1 MSDISSNDKNYRRG
15 LVLGLSLAELFI
27 ILLFLLLLATVGFV
41 SMLEEKQRAQ
51 QEEINSLKSE
61 LQAIEKIF
69 GKRCECK
76 NKEVHHFV
84 SFGDELLYVSIL
96 VKV

>member
-61 LQAIEKIF
+61 LQAIEKSLAKTYCLKI
-69 GKRCECK
+69 
-76 NKEVHHFV
+76 FV
-84 SFGDELLYVSIL
+84 SL
-96 VKV
+96 